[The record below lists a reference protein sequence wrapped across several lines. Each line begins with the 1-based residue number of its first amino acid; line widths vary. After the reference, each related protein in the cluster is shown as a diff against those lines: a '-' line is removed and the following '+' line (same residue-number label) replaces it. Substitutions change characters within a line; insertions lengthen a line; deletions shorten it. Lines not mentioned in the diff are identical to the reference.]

1 LEISFETDGF
11 PKRKLLQSLSIFLS
25 IKKHIHTHIRASHHD
40 HYFSFFEGTLLLE
53 QSDGE
58 EEEEEESSEQKR
70 ERIIETIVR
79 VLAARVG
86 SVPIRRRNGPIR
98 RMGRPH
104 G

>member
-1 LEISFETDGF
+1 M
-11 PKRKLLQSLSIFLS
+11 
-25 IKKHIHTHIRASHHD
+25 
-40 HYFSFFEGTLLLE
+40 LLLE